1 MTIKILITLVIL
13 NICTKQ
19 ITYAAILGGAGG
31 ANGLYDRLK
40 DDVEILNATSFETI
54 YNCDRAVFVE
64 FYAHWCGA
72 CQRYAQH
79 WKELAKET
87 KSWHNKVIRVAAI
100 NCADQ
105 VNDALCREFNIE
117 FYPTLKLFPAHSVK
131 GVQPS
136 SLRSEKLETLIT
148 KMILFIENH
157 QHKPNTWPELE
168 PYTSKRLDTL
178 FLAPYQ
184 NCKFAFLIFEKSDSD
199 EFGRKLIL
207 DFSEYTDRIAIRR
220 IVSNPSLVNKLEV
233 STHLPA
239 IYLVNNTHA
248 SGMKAYEKFDLK
260 LIQKYSRNLKQS
272 LDDIDGD
279 QLLHDKDD
287 RKKYSY
293 LIRKFIKLTELVSN
307 KELENLE
314 NNINAAEQH
323 AHQLNRE
330 QAQSYL
336 TKYLLIYLI

>member
-1 MTIKILITLVIL
+1 MTIAIFYYFYLAIIIF
-13 NICTKQ
+13 ICTLQ
-19 ITYAAILGGAGG
+19 IIYAAFLGGGGGG

-40 DDVEILNATSFETI
+40 DDVEILNVTSFDSI
-54 YNCDRAVFVE
+54 YKSDRAVFVE

-100 NCADQ
+100 DCADQ
-105 VNDALCREFNIE
+105 SNDPLCREFNIE
-117 FYPTLKLFPAHSVK
+117 FYPTLKLFPAHAFK
-131 GVQPS
+131 GVQPDS
-136 SLRSEKLETLIT
+136 FRSEKLDVLIT
-148 KMILFIENH
+148 RMILFIENH
-157 QHKPNTWPELE
+157 EHKPITWPELE

-178 FLAPYQ
+178 FLSPYQ

-220 IVSNPSLVNKLEV
+220 IVSNPSLASKLEV
-233 STHLPA
+233 GTNLPA
-239 IYLVNNTHA
+239 VFLVNNTQA

-260 LIQKYSRNLKQS
+260 LVQKYSRNLKQS
-272 LDDIDGD
+272 IKDDD
-279 QLLHDKDD
+279 QLLKNKDE
-287 RKKYSY
+287 RKKYSI
-293 LIRKFIKLTELVSN
+293 LIRNFIQLTELVSN
-307 KELENLE
+307 EELEKLDK
-314 NNINAAEQH
+314 NINAAEHH
-323 AHQLNRE
+323 AHQLNKE

-336 TKYLLIYLI
+336 TKYLF